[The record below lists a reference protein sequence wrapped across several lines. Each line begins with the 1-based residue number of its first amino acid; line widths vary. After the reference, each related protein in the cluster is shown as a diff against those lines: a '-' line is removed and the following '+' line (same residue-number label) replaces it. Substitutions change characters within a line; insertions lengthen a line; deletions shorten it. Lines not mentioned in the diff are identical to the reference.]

1 MTHAGPGKPQQYGR
15 YAVQKE
21 IASGAMAS
29 VFAARD
35 PVLLRL
41 VAIKVLHDMLSSR
54 SVFVD
59 RFFMEARTVAQLKSP
74 NIVEV
79 HDFGEEAGQQFLV
92 MEFVDGLSLQGVLE
106 NLVPEKMEPV
116 VAAALMCQAA
126 EGLGAAARRG
136 VVHRDIKPANLL
148 ISPQGHLKI
157 ADFGISHLKD
167 HTQTGTG
174 IIIGSACY
182 MSPEQANG
190 EKGITYQSDMFS
202 LGTVFYRCLSGL
214 DPFYTES
221 VPGTLRKIVDGQ
233 HQPLHQVMPDLDP
246 ELFRL
251 VETLLQKDPTKR
263 GGGPSWLKTQLREY
277 LLKKRVADPVER
289 IRQFLT
295 ELSGRGVQTTGFIS
309 PIQIASA
316 EVALA
321 NQGSRG
327 RRQRPR
333 KDWKLK
339 VTSTA
344 VVILAIAAA
353 VTWWRVSRQMPAPP
367 PLPRT
372 AQVLPE
378 PLPATNSPP
387 SQIQEPAAV
396 QSTATNPIP
405 SSTPARIKGKRDR
418 ERRHLGLG
426 AGTGLPPRATPDA
439 STATPQKA
447 FLTLNSA
454 PPFVEV
460 TLDGQPVGTTPLNR
474 LALPAG
480 RHRFLLEATQ
490 LNTHLDTLIEL
501 QAGENTLKV
510 RLPDSPSH

>member
-1 MTHAGPGKPQQYGR
+1 LTHAGPGKPQQYGR
-15 YAVQKE
+15 YSVQKE

-79 HDFGEEAGQQFLV
+79 HDFGEEAGKQFLV

-106 NLVPEKMEPV
+106 NLFPEKMEPV

-148 ISPQGHLKI
+148 ISPQGYLKI

-233 HQPLHQVMPDLDP
+233 HQPLHKVMPDLDP

-277 LLKKRVADPVER
+277 LLRKRVADPVER
-289 IRQFLT
+289 IRQFLS

-321 NQGSRG
+321 NQVARSR
-327 RRQRPR
+327 QQKPR

-339 VTSTA
+339 ATSTA
-344 VVILAIAAA
+344 VVLLAIAAA
-353 VTWWRVSRQMPAPP
+353 GTWWRVSRQMPAPQ
-367 PLPRT
+367 PLPQA
-372 AQVLPE
+372 AQAHPV
-378 PLPATNSPP
+378 PLPATNPLSSSNQGPM
-387 SQIQEPAAV
+387 AL
-396 QSTATNPIP
+396 QSTAPNPIP
-405 SSTPARIKGKRDR
+405 LPPPARTKGKRDR
-418 ERRHLGLG
+418 DRRHLRLATGSGLSTRVLPE
-426 AGTGLPPRATPDA
+426 AGTAM
-439 STATPQKA
+439 PQEA
-447 FLTLNSA
+447 FLTLNTA
-454 PPFVEV
+454 PPFCDVIV
-460 TLDGQPVGTTPLNR
+460 DGKTVGAAPLNR
-474 LALPAG
+474 LPLSTG
-480 RHRFLLEATQ
+480 SHQIRLEAPQ
-490 LNTHLDTLIEL
+490 LNAFLDTVLNLAPGPVEL
-501 QAGENTLKV
+501 KLKV
-510 RLPDSPSH
+510 SSSAPR